1 MAPVAQHSPVTAAA
15 EHATLVV
22 ALDAGDLA
30 GADRDR
36 ALALAA
42 ACAGCASLLGD
53 LAAIRAATAAL
64 PAPARRRDYRLTD
77 ADAARLRP
85 SPWRRFVH
93 WLGAPQSTVRPFAG
107 ALATLG
113 IAGLLLGAT
122 PGLFGQAATTAS
134 TAAAPL
140 VAPNVAGTAGSA
152 ADGSTRIGVAPS
164 PASGPA
170 AAAGVAPAAT
180 SAPGIAGATPGLAA
194 LPAPSPAGVALPA
207 PSCAAAASRSPARA
221 PWRFPRRARPQS
233 RFPRPRPPP
242 PASDRSRWW
251 RDRRALGL
259 LVQHRHL
266 GGGSEGSALPAVTG
280 GTRRGSASHV
290 RAGQRS
296 THDARADRGSAS
308 AGPRHRA
315 LRREPRAAR
324 PSGRLKEADGQRLD
338 RGSLVPTRATMAA
351 VPEWRNRQTR
361 RSQTPLRRNLIR
373 VQVPSPVPS
382 ITPGSRAPKR

>member
-1 MAPVAQHSPVTAAA
+1 MAPVAQHSPATAAA

-22 ALDAGDLA
+22 ALDAGDLS

-85 SPWRRFVH
+85 SPWRRFVR

-140 VAPNVAGTAGSA
+140 LAPDVVGAAGSA
-152 ADGSTRIGVAPS
+152 ADGSARIGVAPS

-170 AAAGVAPAAT
+170 TAAGVAPAAT
-180 SAPGIAGATPGLAA
+180 SEPGIAGATPGLVA
-194 LPAPSPAGVALPA
+194 LPAHSPAGVAVPVPSPAAGAVPESSPGIAAVPASSAAAIAVPAPPSPAGVETGPA
-207 PSCAAAASRSPARA
+207 EGATAGPVGFSSNAGTSGVAPKAATAQPQQAGRGATQPAT
-221 PWRFPRRARPQS
+221 S
-233 RFPRPRPPP
+233 E
-242 PASDRSRWW
+242 PASSPHTLVLIAGALLL
-251 RDRRALGL
+251 ALGI
-259 LVQHRHL
+259 
-266 GGGSEGSALPAVTG
+266 ALFA
-280 GTRRGSASHV
+280 AN
-290 RAGQRS
+290 
-296 THDARADRGSAS
+296 
-308 AGPRHRA
+308 RA
-315 LRREPRAAR
+315 LR
-324 PSGRLKEADGQRLD
+324 GRADG
-338 RGSLVPTRATMAA
+338 
-351 VPEWRNRQTR
+351 
-361 RSQTPLRRNLIR
+361 
-373 VQVPSPVPS
+373 
-382 ITPGSRAPKR
+382 

>member
-1 MAPVAQHSPVTAAA
+1 MARVALHSPATAAA

-85 SPWRRFVH
+85 SPWRRLVH

-122 PGLFGQAATTAS
+122 PGSSARRPRRPPRPRRRSWPRTWPARRAARPTEARAS
-134 TAAAPL
+134 ASRPAPR
-140 VAPNVAGTAGSA
+140 AGPQPPPGS
-152 ADGSTRIGVAPS
+152 RPQQRRRRE
-164 PASGPA
+164 
-170 AAAGVAPAAT
+170 
-180 SAPGIAGATPGLAA
+180 
-194 LPAPSPAGVALPA
+194 LPAPPPDWRRCPRPALPGSRSLRRAA
-207 PSCAAAASRSPARA
+207 PPRLRSPARA
-221 PWRFPRRARPQS
+221 PWRSPRRARPQS

-242 PASDRSRWW
+242 PASEPVPLVARPPGPWASRPTPAP
-251 RDRRALGL
+251 RRW
-259 LVQHRHL
+259 
-266 GGGSEGSALPAVTG
+266 
-280 GTRRGSASHV
+280 
-290 RAGQRS
+290 
-296 THDARADRGSAS
+296 
-308 AGPRHRA
+308 
-315 LRREPRAAR
+315 LRRQR
-324 PSGRLKEADGQRLD
+324 PPSRCRRDTA
-338 RGSLVPTRATMAA
+338 
-351 VPEWRNRQTR
+351 R
-361 RSQTPLRRNLIR
+361 RSQPH
-373 VQVPSPVPS
+373 PSRPALPTRS
-382 ITPGSRAPKR
+382 C

>member
-1 MAPVAQHSPVTAAA
+1 MAPVAQHSPATAAA

-85 SPWRRFVH
+85 SPWRRLVH

-107 ALATLG
+107 AIATLG
-113 IAGLLLGAT
+113 IAGLLLSAT
-122 PGLFGQAATTAS
+122 PGLFGQVATTAS

-140 VAPNVAGTAGSA
+140 LAPNVVGTAGSA
-152 ADGSTRIGVAPS
+152 ADGSARIGAAPS

-207 PSCAAAASRSPARA
+207 PS
-221 PWRFPRRARPQS
+221 
-233 RFPRPRPPP
+233 
-242 PASDRSRWW
+242 
-251 RDRRALGL
+251 
-259 LVQHRHL
+259 
-266 GGGSEGSALPAVTG
+266 
-280 GTRRGSASHV
+280 
-290 RAGQRS
+290 
-296 THDARADRGSAS
+296 S
-308 AGPRHRA
+308 AG
-315 LRREPRAAR
+315 
-324 PSGRLKEADGQRLD
+324 
-338 RGSLVPTRATMAA
+338 AA
-351 VPEWRNRQTR
+351 VPE
-361 RSQTPLRRNLIR
+361 SSPAAVAVPASSPAAVAVPAPTPPAAGIATG
-373 VQVPSPVPS
+373 PAGGATAGPVGFS
-382 ITPGSRAPKR
+382 SNTGTSGVAPKAAPSQAPQAEHGMAQPATSEPASAAHMLVLIAGALLLALGIALFAANRALRGRAGS

>member
-1 MAPVAQHSPVTAAA
+1 MAPVAQHSPATAAA

-85 SPWRRFVH
+85 SPWRRLVH

-134 TAAAPL
+134 TATAPL
-140 VAPNVAGTAGSA
+140 VAPNVPGTAGSV

-180 SAPGIAGATPGLAA
+180 SAPGIAGATQGLAA

-207 PSCAAAASRSPARA
+207 PSSAAAPESSPGTMAVPASSPAAVAVPA
-221 PWRFPRRARPQS
+221 PT
-233 RFPRPRPPP
+233 P
-242 PASDRSRWW
+242 PAAGVGAGPAGGATAGPVGFSSNTGTSEVAPKAAPAQPLQAGHGAAQPATSEPASAAHALVLIAGALLL
-251 RDRRALGL
+251 ALGI
-259 LVQHRHL
+259 
-266 GGGSEGSALPAVTG
+266 ALFA
-280 GTRRGSASHV
+280 AN
-290 RAGQRS
+290 
-296 THDARADRGSAS
+296 
-308 AGPRHRA
+308 RA
-315 LRREPRAAR
+315 LR
-324 PSGRLKEADGQRLD
+324 GRADG
-338 RGSLVPTRATMAA
+338 
-351 VPEWRNRQTR
+351 
-361 RSQTPLRRNLIR
+361 
-373 VQVPSPVPS
+373 
-382 ITPGSRAPKR
+382 